1 PAARE
6 AAMRR
11 ALEVHPDFLAAA
23 TDLSAL
29 LINDGRADQSVLEP
43 FFADPKNW
51 LKLPE
56 NSRFDMAASAMNEM
70 RFSLADS
77 IMCDLP
83 DTPEFHKGKAYCAAL
98 NGHYVDVMQEI
109 SEDSPFNE
117 VLLLLALKD
126 NETAWQKAQK
136 LGDSALEEYIK
147 ATAANRVDN
156 YLEALVH
163 LENALR
169 LDSSLRD
176 VARVD
181 GDLSDLIEDVE
192 GETDNGET
200 NGK

>member
-1 PAARE
+1 
-6 AAMRR
+6 M
-11 ALEVHPDFLAAA
+11 HPDFLAAA

-29 LINDGRADQSVLEP
+29 LINDGRSDQSVLEP
-43 FFADPKNW
+43 FFADSKTW

-77 IMCDLP
+77 LMCDLP

-192 GETDNGET
+192 GELDNGGET